1 MKKVLLRNLIN
12 SSLNLLI
19 EQNECFEVV
28 DEIEDL
34 EDKDSKEAD
43 INEMWEDVK

>member
-1 MKKVLLRNLIN
+1 MKKILLKSLIN

-34 EDKDSKEAD
+34 EDKDSKEVD
-43 INEMWEDVK
+43 INEMWEGVK

>member
-34 EDKDSKEAD
+34 EDKEFKESD
-43 INEMWEDVK
+43 VNEMWEDVK

>member
-43 INEMWEDVK
+43 VNEMWEDVK

>member
-1 MKKVLLRNLIN
+1 MKKILLKSLIN

-34 EDKDSKEAD
+34 EDKDSKESD